1 MRCYHLIDLRLGNIR
16 RKLIQIVIYTRSA
29 MVMHLSFI
37 AHDTRPHAQ
46 HIILFG
52 LLPPLDITLQLELTR
67 LKIVAWV
74 ILITDGQRYDMQLLQ
89 PFHGSTCSTHRH
101 HLQDGLLGAV
111 VRILGPSFPLSN
123 PDIVMLLFNHEVHI
137 VRQSFTGHEHLSWR
151 QGAFNDE
158 RLIHPYQI
166 LHPWQ

>member
-1 MRCYHLIDLRLGNIR
+1 MY
-16 RKLIQIVIYTRSA
+16 
-29 MVMHLSFI
+29 LSFI
-37 AHDTRPHAQ
+37 AHDARPHAQ

-52 LLPPLDITLQLELTR
+52 LLPPFDVAFQLELPR
-67 LKIVAWV
+67 LEVVAR
-74 ILITDGQRYDMQLLQ
+74 IELITDGQRNDVQLFQ
-89 PFHGSTCSTHRH
+89 PFHRTARPTHRH

-137 VRQSFTGHEHLSWR
+137 VRQPFTGHEHLSWR

-158 RLIHPYQI
+158 RLVHPYQI